1 MHLGP
6 ISPSST
12 ALAHLQSQDGI
23 QATVYVDLSELLHLM
38 GSAQQTKEHRLQDTS
53 IIGWSDAMQCKPKP
67 KARSYKV
74 HHMHLYSGPFTCSR
88 YLLLPLPVAPAP
100 SAPAPVLGPL
110 GLLLPFFSI
119 PYPSVA
125 RTCTPAPW
133 PACPAPSAHPRT
145 CTRAPWP
152 ACPAPSG
159 CPPPR
164 SPSASPQKHT
174 PRLPWPG
181 RMQPRQRSLQRVQ
194 KKEVCGTSTR
204 VPDHEDHAR
213 EYRYTSIPRLF

>member
-1 MHLGP
+1 MMHLGP

-133 PACPAPSAHPRT
+133 PACPAPS
-145 CTRAPWP
+145 
-152 ACPAPSG
+152 G

-164 SPSASPQKHT
+164 SPSASPQKRT
-174 PRLPWPG
+174 PRPPWPG
-181 RMQPRQRSLQRVQ
+181 RRQPRQRSLQRIQ
-194 KKEVCGTSTR
+194 KKGSG
-204 VPDHEDHAR
+204 
-213 EYRYTSIPRLF
+213 SS